1 MNTNNF
7 VRIGNVI
14 INTEEISS
22 VELDAGRQYGPEYS
36 IIVMKNGTQY
46 AVFKNQ
52 IKCLFGDMIP
62 EELPSGTFD
71 DSELKEELPSGS
83 FDDSELVKKESLP
96 EGSFDD
102 SEYKDDHYNAD
113 GSFNYNNKYGDFPC
127 YE

>member
-14 INTEEISS
+14 INVNEISS
-22 VELDAGRQYGPEYS
+22 VELDAGRQYGPRHSLIIMRNGNQYS
-36 IIVMKNGTQY
+36 
-46 AVFKNQ
+46 VFKSQLKN
-52 IKCLFGDMIP
+52 LFGDMIP
-62 EELPSGTFD
+62 EEM
-71 DSELKEELPSGS
+71 
-83 FDDSELVKKESLP
+83 P

-102 SEYKDDHYNAD
+102 SEFKEEMPQGVDDHYNAD

>member
-7 VRIGNVI
+7 IRIGNVI
-14 INTEEISS
+14 INTTEISS

-52 IKCLFGDMIP
+52 IKCLFGDMIT

-71 DSELKEELPSGS
+71 DSELKEEMPQGVKEELPKVT
-83 FDDSELVKKESLP
+83 F
-96 EGSFDD
+96 
-102 SEYKDDHYNAD
+102 DDHYNAD

>member
-1 MNTNNF
+1 MNTDF
-7 VRIGNVI
+7 IRLGNII
-14 INTEEISS
+14 INVNEISS
-22 VELDAGRQYGPEYS
+22 IELECLDRAYGPDYS
-36 IIVMKNGTQY
+36 VIVMNNRTTYHVLRNRIGE
-46 AVFKNQ
+46 
-52 IKCLFGDMIP
+52 LFGGDIP
-62 EELPSGTFD
+62 KDTTNESLP
-71 DSELKEELPSGS
+71 EGS

>member
-14 INTEEISS
+14 INVNEISS
-22 VELDAGRQYGPEYS
+22 VELDAGIQYGPRHS
-36 IIVMKNGTQY
+36 LIIMKNGNQY
-46 AVFKNQ
+46 SVFKSQ
-52 IKCLFGDMIP
+52 LKLLFGDNMIAEEMP
-62 EELPSGTFD
+62 E
-71 DSELKEELPSGS
+71 GS

-96 EGSFDD
+96 EGTFDD
-102 SEYKDDHYNAD
+102 SEYKDDHYNPD